1 MLSLIFT
8 RLLFAK
14 LAFFAQG
21 VEAEHFRA
29 ALPVMAK
36 IFHDPLY
43 SLVQSLNKAEKRN
56 FRLYAKRLQSKQDLL
71 FVRLFDVL
79 DKAKTYDD
87 HLIKDKL
94 KLTGSKLSNL
104 KRHLYAQILK
114 SLRLLHIEKDRE
126 IQIREQID
134 HAKILYEKGLYLQSL
149 KLLDRVRLI
158 ASHAHQELLV
168 MEIIEIQKYIE
179 ERHITRSRKVKGKME
194 ELLKAAQQQDELLS
208 NMVRL
213 SNLKIQVHG
222 FYITTGH
229 ARNEHDHQRVAK
241 DFLPILQEFE
251 AKKLGFMEKV
261 FLHQSYMW
269 YYYILLDFE
278 KCYLHAHKWVAIFDK
293 HPDMIKDDPVLYM
306 RGLAYELTTLFSMR
320 QREAYDR
327 TMEKFEQFSKDH
339 EGHMNTTSR
348 IIHFLYLYTARLNK
362 HFLAGTYAEG
372 IKLVPQI
379 ERGIKRYEPFIDIHR
394 IMVFNYKMA
403 WLFFGAGNYSKCV
416 DYLNAIINLE
426 AGHLREDIQCYSRLL
441 HLIAH
446 YELGNFEYLKYQVD
460 SVSRFFEK
468 MKDLNHIQRE
478 ILNFFRKNYA
488 LKGKELQHALQIL
501 RDKVTVLSKDPFE
514 RRAFQHLDILEWIDR
529 KL

>member
-1 MLSLIFT
+1 M
-8 RLLFAK
+8 
-14 LAFFAQG
+14 
-21 VEAEHFRA
+21 
-29 ALPVMAK
+29 PK
-36 IFHDPLY
+36 IFRDPLH
-43 SLVQSLNKAEKRN
+43 SLVRSLTKAEKRN
-56 FRLYAKRLQSKQDLL
+56 FRLYAKRLQSKQDML
-71 FVRLFDVL
+71 FVRLFDIL
-79 DKAKTYDD
+79 DKAITYDD
-87 HLIKDKL
+87 QLIKEKL
-94 KLTGSKLSNL
+94 KLTGSNLSNL

-149 KLLDRVRLI
+149 KLLDRVRAI
-158 ASHAHQELLV
+158 AANAHQEVLV
-168 MEIIEIQKYIE
+168 LEIIEIQKYIE
-179 ERHITRSRKVKGKME
+179 ERHITRSRKEKGKME
-194 ELLKAAQQQDELLS
+194 ALLNAAEQQEQLIS

-213 SNLKIQVHG
+213 SNLKIEVHG
-222 FYITTGH
+222 LYITMGH
-229 ARNEHDHQRVAK
+229 ARNEKDHQQVTEK
-241 DFLPILQEFE
+241 FLATLQEFE
-251 AKKLGFMEKV
+251 AKKLGFMEQV

-278 KCYLHAHKWVAIFDK
+278 KCHHHAHRWVAIFDR

-306 RGLAYELTTLFSMR
+306 RGLAYELTTLFSLR
-320 QREAYDR
+320 HREAYDK
-327 TMEKFEQFSKDH
+327 TMEKFEHFSKEYDS
-339 EGHMNTTSR
+339 HMNMTGR
-348 IIHFLYLYTARLNK
+348 IINFLYLYTARLNK

-403 WLFFGAGNYSKCV
+403 WLFFGAGNYSKSI

-446 YELGNFEYLKYQVD
+446 YELGNHEYLRYQVET
-460 SVSRFFEK
+460 VARFFEK

-478 ILNFFRKNYA
+478 ILGFFRKNSA
-488 LKGKELQHALQIL
+488 LRGAGLQLALQHLREKVIIL
-501 RDKVTVLSKDPFE
+501 SNDPYE
-514 RRAFQHLDILEWIDR
+514 RRAFQHLDVLEWIDK
-529 KL
+529 KLSILNKTTRNK

>member
-1 MLSLIFT
+1 
-8 RLLFAK
+8 
-14 LAFFAQG
+14 
-21 VEAEHFRA
+21 
-29 ALPVMAK
+29 MAK

-43 SLVQSLNKAEKRN
+43 SLVHSLTKAEKRN
-56 FRLYAKRLQSKQDLL
+56 FRLYAKRLQSKQDML

-87 HLIKDKL
+87 QLIKDKL
-94 KLTGSKLSNL
+94 KLTGSNLSNL

-149 KLLDRVRLI
+149 KLLDRVKIL
-158 ASHAHQELLV
+158 AAKAHQELLV
-168 MEIIEIQKYIE
+168 MEIIEIQKFIE

-194 ELLKAAQQQDELLS
+194 KLLAEAEQQEDLIS

-229 ARNEHDHQRVAK
+229 ARNEKDHERVAR
-241 DFLPILQEFE
+241 DFLPTLQEFE
-251 AKKLGFMEKV
+251 AKKLGFMEQV

-278 KCYLHAHKWVAIFDK
+278 KCHHHAHRWVAIFDK

-320 QREAYDR
+320 HRETYDK
-327 TMEKFEQFSKDH
+327 TMDKFEHFNKEH
-339 EGHMNTTSR
+339 ESHMNTTGR
-348 IIHFLYLYTARLNK
+348 IINFLYLNTARLNK
-362 HFLAGTYAEG
+362 HFLAGTYNEG

-403 WLFFGAGNYSKCV
+403 WLFFGAGNYSKAI

-446 YELGNFEYLKYQVD
+446 YELGNYEYLKYQVE
-460 SVSRFFEK
+460 SVARFFEK
-468 MKDLNHIQRE
+468 MKDLNQIQRE
-478 ILNFFRKNYA
+478 ILNFFRKNTM
-488 LKGKELQHALQIL
+488 LTGKELKNALLML
-501 RDKVTVLSKDPFE
+501 REKVVLLSKDPYE
-514 RRAFQHLDILEWIDR
+514 KRAFQNLDVLEWIDR
-529 KL
+529 KSLTV